1 MPTALDGTFTPT
13 ADVLSQW
20 GNEEIPVGQGGYLA
34 GATQPFDTPSSGGID
49 AAGLA
54 KAMEGLKAG
63 IPQQPAASNLP
74 AGASAASGGAS
85 SGAYSGNPAGMHGLV
100 QMLMERVAALRAAS
114 NPANA
119 RPVNLQGGSRP
130 SGLLGL

>member
-1 MPTALDGTFTPT
+1 MSGYTPLP
-13 ADVLSQW
+13 DVLAQW
-20 GNEEIPVGQGGYLA
+20 GNEEIPVGQGGFVDSGGFSEA
-34 GATQPFDTPSSGGID
+34 PTSGGID

-63 IPQQPAASNLP
+63 TPQQPAASNLP

>member
-1 MPTALDGTFTPT
+1 MSGYTPLP
-13 ADVLSQW
+13 DVLAQW
-20 GNEEIPVGQGGYLA
+20 GNEEIPVGQGGFVDS
-34 GATQPFDTPSSGGID
+34 GSFDTPSSGGID

-63 IPQQPAASNLP
+63 TPQQPAASNLP

-100 QMLMERVAALRAAS
+100 QMLMERVQALRAAS

>member
-20 GNEEIPVGQGGYLA
+20 GNEQIPVGQGG
-34 GATQPFDTPSSGGID
+34 FVDTGGFSEAPDTGGGIN

-54 KAMEGLKAG
+54 KALEGLKAG
-63 IPQQPAASNLP
+63 MPQQPAASNLP

-85 SGAYSGNPAGMHGLV
+85 SGAYSGNPAGMNAFV

-114 NPANA
+114 NPATA

>member
-1 MPTALDGTFTPT
+1 MSGYTPLP
-13 ADVLSQW
+13 DVLAQW
-20 GNEEIPVGQGGYLA
+20 GNEEIPVGQGGFVDS
-34 GATQPFDTPSSGGID
+34 GSFDMPSSGSGID
-49 AAGLA
+49 AATIA
-54 KAMEGLKAG
+54 KALGQAKEGM
-63 IPQQPAASNLP
+63 PQQPAASNLP

-85 SGAYSGNPAGMHGLV
+85 SGAYCGNPAGMHGLV
-100 QMLMERVAALRAAS
+100 QMLMERVQALRAAS

>member
-54 KAMEGLKAG
+54 KALGELKSWTC
-63 IPQQPAASNLP
+63 PQQPAVSNLP

-85 SGAYSGNPAGMHGLV
+85 SGAYSGNPAGMNAFV
-100 QMLMERVAALRAAS
+100 QMLMAARRGTAGGVEPSQRAAGQS
-114 NPANA
+114 PG
-119 RPVNLQGGSRP
+119 R
-130 SGLLGL
+130 

>member
-13 ADVLSQW
+13 ADVLAQW
-20 GNEEIPVGQGGYLA
+20 GNEQIPVGQGGFVDS
-34 GATQPFDTPSSGGID
+34 GTWNQPGDTGGGID

-63 IPQQPAASNLP
+63 TPQQPAASNLP